1 MLLAVAQPLQVLEE
15 VAVTPSSLMPWAAV
29 AVAADA
35 WAVAGAGLSE
45 EQVMV
50 YHKRRMPS
58 EEECSPK
65 QQHEN
70 PTLAASESSWLV
82 AAPWLVARLRWHLSS
97 AVSSAKA

>member
-1 MLLAVAQPLQVLEE
+1 MCPQSPWAAAPAVWVLLAVAQPVQFLEE

-50 YHKRRMPS
+50 
-58 EEECSPK
+58 
-65 QQHEN
+65 
-70 PTLAASESSWLV
+70 
-82 AAPWLVARLRWHLSS
+82 
-97 AVSSAKA
+97 